1 MNRLG
6 LLKKS
11 TLVAMAVLI
20 AVMTTSLVSST
31 TLASAQTQSSGN
43 PTLVSM
49 GNDQNPSDIESTTP
63 VSGGIVNW
71 LAYIWSFLR
80 EIAGHLF
87 MPGGGFKWTH
97 DAYGEWVLV
106 EANIPEMTPTGK
118 DVVGSL
124 VTVVHN
130 GFDYLAQLFTLLPAQ
145 SSPQQQATDVQVNGG
160 E

>member
-1 MNRLG
+1 MNRFDLI
-6 LLKKS
+6 KKPI
-11 TLVAMAVLI
+11 LVAMAVLTL
-20 AVMTTSLVSST
+20 VMASSLVSST
-31 TLASAQTQSSGN
+31 TLASAQTRSSGN

-49 GNDQNPSDIESTTP
+49 GNDQNLSDSESTTP

-87 MPGGGFKWTH
+87 MPGDVFRWTR
-97 DAYGEWVLV
+97 DVYGEWVLA
-106 EANIPEMTPTGK
+106 EANIPEMTPTVK
-118 DVVGSL
+118 DMVGSL

-130 GFDYLAQLFTLLPAQ
+130 YLVYRAQYSTLLPAQ